1 MCSIITPGAA
11 GHGTVDKNSNQKDHR
26 ILCSIVEE
34 RKDESLEEEEEED
47 MGKDE
52 EKGKK
57 MVQGGKNAAV
67 VIGLCIVDTGSL
79 CSLRFFV
86 VFGDFFLGQFVDDD
100 QRTALRTQLLRFLPT
115 EFILH
120 KNALHSRTIQL
131 LRRECPSAML
141 TFVDPQSSFEPQRLL
156 QLVKENNLFD
166 TDDDSMPKGEWP
178 DLLEMIVKDHKQ
190 PEPAFSQVLSALYL
204 SSAYLH
210 RCCVARLLM
219 SQHKFYLIDNIDRER
234 DQLVPF
240 ISKQLEDVPTQS
252 NMILDAITLRN
263 LDILPDPSNPSMNSL
278 FQYIDHTVTPF
289 GKRLL
294 KEWLCKP
301 LYQIDAINKSILNR
315 FLIG

>member
-1 MCSIITPGAA
+1 MCSIITPGVA
-11 GHGTVDKNSNQKDHR
+11 GHGTVDKIYNQKDHR

-34 RKDESLEEEEEED
+34 RKDESLEEED

-79 CSLRFFV
+79 RSLRFFV

-141 TFVDPQSSFEPQRLL
+141 TFVDPQSSFEPQRLP

-190 PEPAFSQVLSALYL
+190 PEPAFSQV
-204 SSAYLH
+204 
-210 RCCVARLLM
+210 
-219 SQHKFYLIDNIDRER
+219 FDRER

-240 ISKQLEDVPTQS
+240 ISKQLEDLPTQS